1 MNIVFFSPREWSLP
15 EAAIDPL
22 QHQLT
27 RLEGALAELPMRAL
41 AVRPDLLLLA
51 GLEPGDALLEVI
63 ETLSAALPAS
73 AIVLICTTPEPGF
86 LMRAMRAGV
95 REVLSSDAP
104 AVIASVIARAQSR
117 LHVTRASQA
126 PPGRCIGFMP
136 AKGGD
141 GCTCVMANLGAEIA
155 KTPGLRVLLIDLS
168 LPFGDVELFLTS
180 ESAAHDLADFSDE
193 IERLDGAL
201 LEVMTHHLAPN
212 LHLIH
217 APQSL
222 AQLLHVTPT
231 YVERL
236 IHIALHHYDYVLI
249 DMGLDA
255 ISLSVLELLDQLVV
269 VSTASLP
276 SVRRASQIMRLWES
290 LGYTADKL
298 SLVVNRMGSSP
309 QVQLGDLEK
318 AVGLKV
324 SRVLPE
330 ESDQMEESL
339 LKGVAA
345 ILLKP
350 RSGFAKAIATWAAQL
365 TGQPTTGKSLWHRFG
380 IK

>member
-1 MNIVFFSPREWSLP
+1 VNIVFFSPREGLLP
-15 EAAIDPL
+15 NAIDL
-22 QHQLT
+22 LEHKLT
-27 RLEGALAELPMRAL
+27 QLEGTLAELPMRVL
-41 AVRPDLLLLA
+41 ACRPDLLLLA

-63 ETLSAALPAS
+63 ETINAALPAT
-73 AIVLICTTPEPGF
+73 AIVLICSTPEPGF
-86 LMRAMRAGV
+86 LMRAMRAGI
-95 REVLSSDAP
+95 REVISSDAP
-104 AVIASVIARAQSR
+104 AVIASVIGRAQSR

-136 AKGGD
+136 ATGGD

-155 KTPGLRVLLIDLS
+155 KSPGLRVLLIDLS
-168 LPFGDVELFLTS
+168 LPFGNVELFLTN

-212 LHLIH
+212 MHLIH
-217 APQSL
+217 APESL
-222 AQLLHVTPT
+222 SQLLHVTPA

-236 IHIALHHYDYVLI
+236 IRIALHHYDYLLI

-255 ISLSVLELLDQLVV
+255 ISLRVLELLDQLVV

-276 SVRRASQIMRLWES
+276 SVRRASQITRLWES
-290 LGYTADKL
+290 LGYAAAKL
-298 SLVVNRMGSSP
+298 SLVVNRMGNSP
-309 QVQLGDLEK
+309 QVQLGDIEK

-339 LKGVAA
+339 LKGVAT

-350 RSGFAKAIATWAAQL
+350 RSGFAKAIAAMAAQL
-365 TGQPTTGKSLWHRFG
+365 TGQPVTEKSIWHRLG